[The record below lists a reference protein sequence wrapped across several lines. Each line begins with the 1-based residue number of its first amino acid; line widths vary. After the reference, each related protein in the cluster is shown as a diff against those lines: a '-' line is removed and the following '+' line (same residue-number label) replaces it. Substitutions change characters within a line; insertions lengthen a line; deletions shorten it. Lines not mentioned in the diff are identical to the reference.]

1 MIHKFTETNIE
12 EIGNV
17 LGTAGKQNGKVFRF
31 SVEPESEEGTKTVL
45 EVHVGLD
52 VEGIATNIVSV
63 YAHNAFLQLHNCT
76 AFIPSDTLRQIT
88 FFGKM
93 GGQTSGLILERNGAV
108 SLYANVEDALL
119 NSDFTHLP
127 PEIMMSTVAL
137 SLTESVDFEGF
148 TFDDDDEH

>member
-1 MIHKFTETNIE
+1 MIHRFTEENIE
-12 EIGNV
+12 EIATV
-17 LGTAGKQNGKVFRF
+17 LGTAGKQNGNVFRF
-31 SVEPESEEGTKTVL
+31 SIEPENEEASKTVL
-45 EVHVGLD
+45 EVHVGID
-52 VEGIATNIVSV
+52 VEGISTNIVSV

-76 AFIPSDTLRQIT
+76 AFIPSETLRQIT

-93 GGQTSGLILERNGAV
+93 GGQTSGLILERSGAV

-119 NSDFTHLP
+119 NSDFATLP

-148 TFDDDDEH
+148 SFDDDGT

>member
-1 MIHKFTETNIE
+1 MIHKFTESNIE
-12 EIGNV
+12 EIGTV

-31 SVEPESEEGTKTVL
+31 SIEPEGPESSKTVL
-45 EVHVGLD
+45 EVHVGID
-52 VEGIATNIVSV
+52 VEGISTNIVSV

-76 AFIPSDTLRQIT
+76 AFIPSETLRQIT

-93 GGQTSGLILERNGAV
+93 GGQTSGLILERSGGV

-119 NSDFTHLP
+119 NSDFSQLP

-148 TFDDDDEH
+148 SFDDDDA

>member
-1 MIHKFTETNIE
+1 MIHTFTEENIE
-12 EIGNV
+12 EIATV
-17 LGTAGKQNGKVFRF
+17 LGTTGKQNGKVFRF
-31 SVEPESEEGTKTVL
+31 SIEPESEEASKTVL
-45 EVHVGLD
+45 EVHVGVD
-52 VEGIATNIVSV
+52 VEGVSTNIVSV

-76 AFIPSDTLRQIT
+76 AFIPSETLRQIT

-93 GGQTSGLILERNGAV
+93 GGQTSGLILERSGAV

-119 NSDFTHLP
+119 NSDFTTLP

-148 TFDDDDEH
+148 SFDDDDT